1 MDAMWCS
8 FHVSNKPQYF
18 EGLYRLKN
26 NDVVPSILLCSFR
39 NNRNFNE
46 NVTTK
51 FSRLMLSRSCDQIKR
66 TFFYIIGLCSITIP
80 LIKLQTLRKVLSAA
94 IVTRSK
100 LCDMH
105 YPSQWD
111 IGMRDAKESFNE
123 RMVQNENRTAMPIC
137 SYCQVVFLNVVV
149 IGSNL
154 LVTGIVNVDT
164 NSLIDRLSTHIHSH
178 LCMFS
183 TIAAFVFIQF
193 IITLLYIARIER
205 IAVHWVCLF
214 ELWLRIFLYL
224 ITIPNRLSI

>member
-1 MDAMWCS
+1 MAIRS
-8 FHVSNKPQYF
+8 
-18 EGLYRLKN
+18 
-26 NDVVPSILLCSFR
+26 
-39 NNRNFNE
+39 
-46 NVTTK
+46 
-51 FSRLMLSRSCDQIKR
+51 SRLLLSRSCDQIKR
-66 TFFYIIGLCSITIP
+66 TFFCIIGLCAITVP
-80 LIKLQTLRKVLSAA
+80 LIKLKTLRKVLSAA

-123 RMVQNENRTAMPIC
+123 RTVQNENRAAMPIC
-137 SYCQVVFLNVVV
+137 SYWQVVFLNVVV

-154 LVTGIVNVDT
+154 LGTGIVSVDT

-193 IITLLYIARIER
+193 IITLLYIAN
-205 IAVHWVCLF
+205 LS
-214 ELWLRIFLYL
+214 ELQCIQFAYSNFGCEFFFIWLPYIIGF
-224 ITIPNRLSI
+224 PSN